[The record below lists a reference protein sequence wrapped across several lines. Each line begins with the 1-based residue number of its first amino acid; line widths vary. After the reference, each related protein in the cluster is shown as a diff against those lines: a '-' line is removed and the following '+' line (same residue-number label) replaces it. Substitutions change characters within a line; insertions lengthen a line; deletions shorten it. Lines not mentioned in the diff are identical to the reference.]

1 MSGEQDLTMPR
12 NRRLDSQLAPPRK
25 SFFPLPRLSVLL
37 ACAAIPLSTG
47 AGSPWTVDLAPEIEI
62 SWMSTPGRSYQVQ
75 WSAPPGQG
83 PWADLGGRLPGNAP
97 PQAAHDTARDGR
109 IYRVMETVP
118 GSADAWVPTNILAN
132 ANPGFESGATG
143 WQLGSSH
150 TFSVADPHSG
160 ASSLRSSITGRY
172 IGSQLS
178 KSVPNVVPGTPYT
191 LSFHARQVSFGPSYV
206 QHYRISWVEP
216 GGAVTYGDWVNFTG
230 GDNAWTKVTASPVVA
245 PDNAASALIDWY
257 FATGGDDTGGEV
269 ILDDVEFSSP
279 TLVPGTPDE
288 TRIIGSAARPVM
300 RLSWPSIEGLSYQIE
315 QTDSLTSP
323 EWSPVATVVG
333 AAGTTSSHLPMEEDH
348 KFYRLTRP
356 LVAPAPPSNLRFV
369 PTGMAGTISLAWDDS
384 ASAGLTGYRILYG
397 TSQDNLDRSVDV
409 GFVQSATLPDLEPG
423 QTYHIVVSALS
434 ADGPGQPGAV
444 ILEGQPE
451 EAAVF
456 LPLYNA
462 DTLLQPDPVI
472 ETSTAKITRLAD
484 RARDRHAREGIG
496 YLLTHGPELSAAYKY
511 DHYLPFYWEQRVAQ
525 IEIIDKVAKGGNEVV
540 FNITTQAQLNP
551 AEFRTFFNIG
561 SPLSGYHN
569 NQSDYLNAGVTLVST
584 NASVRYPGE
593 TDFNYTATVA
603 RQMPENRPL
612 RVGDRVE
619 VELSQFLLAP
629 RHGRNN
635 YYGTAFLY
643 VVGRGV
649 VPWYAKDWEAVTN
662 KVVGVT
668 SFDSFPLP
676 EEAWLGGMTTLP
688 YQYSNEPQSRYKQM
702 AGNITPE
709 NGQHFLLGRRLHH
722 TDFRT
727 GAHSEA
733 GNPVFAEHIGK
744 VGPGFVAQSCVACHA
759 NNGRSLLPAAGATI
773 DRVVVKVAAWED
785 GAPHPLLGE
794 QIQPYSTEGTPEAG
808 VTLQGYTE
816 IEGTYGDGTPY
827 TLRKPELKFSGV
839 APAFYSL
846 RMASP
851 LIGLGLLEAVPE
863 STILALADPE
873 DANGDGISGH
883 ANIVPD
889 PLDPAILRLGRFG
902 HKATQATVLNQI
914 AYAFNRDMGV
924 TSGIFPVLDGETSPR
939 RAEISD
945 EELDLMNRY
954 VALLGV
960 GARRGLQDAEV
971 LRGQQLFATAS
982 CVACHTPV
990 LTTGSYHPL
999 GELRNQ
1005 TIRPYTD
1012 LLLHD
1017 MGPALADNMDDE
1029 GASRAEW
1036 RTAPL
1041 WNIGLSAGVSGGEG
1055 YLHDGRARTLE
1066 EAILW
1071 HGGEAEQA
1079 KENFRNMP
1087 AADRSAVIKFI
1098 RSL

>member
-1 MSGEQDLTMPR
+1 M
-12 NRRLDSQLAPPRK
+12 
-25 SFFPLPRLSVLL
+25 
-37 ACAAIPLSTG
+37 
-47 AGSPWTVDLAPEIEI
+47 
-62 SWMSTPGRSYQVQ
+62 Q

-83 PWADLGGRLPGNAP
+83 PWANLGERLPGSVS
-97 PQAAHDTARDGR
+97 PQVAYDGARDGR
-109 IYRVMETVP
+109 VYRVMETVP
-118 GSADAWVPTNILAN
+118 GSGDVWVPINTLTN

-150 TFSVADPHSG
+150 TISAAYSHSG
-160 ASSLRSSITGRY
+160 ASSLRSSIKARH
-172 IGSQLS
+172 IGAQLS
-178 KSVPNVVPGTPYT
+178 KVVPNVVPGTSYT

-216 GGAVTYGDWVNFTG
+216 GGAVTHGSWVNFTG
-230 GDNAWTKVTASPVVA
+230 GNNAWTKVTASPVVA
-245 PDNAASALIDWY
+245 ADNATGAQIDWY
-257 FATGGDDTGGEV
+257 FATGGDDAGGEV
-269 ILDDVEFSSP
+269 FLDDVEFSSP

-288 TRIIGSAARPVM
+288 TRIIGHATRPVM
-300 RLSWPSIEGLSYQIE
+300 RVSWPSIEGLSYQIE

-323 EWSPVATVVG
+323 EWLPVATVVG
-333 AAGTTSSHLPMEEDH
+333 AAGTTSSHVPMEANH
-348 KFYRLTRP
+348 SFYRLTRP

-369 PTGMAGTISLAWDDS
+369 PTGKEGTISLAWDNS
-384 ASAGLTGYRILYG
+384 ASAGLTGYRVLYG

-409 GFVQSATLPDLEPG
+409 GLVQSATLPDLEPG
-423 QTYHIVVSALS
+423 QTYHIVVIGLS

-451 EAAVF
+451 EAAAF
-456 LPLYNA
+456 FPLYNA

-496 YLLTHGPELSAAYKY
+496 YLLTDGPELSAAYKY

-525 IEIIDKVAKGGNEVV
+525 IETIDKVAKGGNEVV

-569 NQSDYLNAGVTLVST
+569 NQSDHLNAGVTLVST

-593 TDFNYTATVA
+593 TDFNYTATVVQ
-603 RQMPENRPL
+603 QMPENRPL
-612 RVGDRVE
+612 RVGDRME

-629 RHGRNN
+629 RNGRNN

-643 VVGRGV
+643 VVGQGV
-649 VPWYAKDWEAVTN
+649 VPWYARDWEAETN
-662 KVVGVT
+662 KLVGVT

-676 EEAWLGGMTTLP
+676 EEAWLGGLTTLP

-709 NGQHFLLGRRLHH
+709 NGQPFLLGRRLHH

-759 NNGRSLLPAAGATI
+759 NNGRSLVPAVGETV
-773 DRVVVKVAAWED
+773 DRAVVKVAAWED

-794 QIQPYSTEGTPEAG
+794 QLQPHSTEGTAEAG
-808 VTLQGYTE
+808 VSLQGYTE
-816 IEGTYGDGTPY
+816 ITGTYGDGTPY
-827 TLRKPELKFSGV
+827 ALRKPELEFSGV
-839 APAFYSL
+839 TPAFYSL

-873 DANGDGISGH
+873 DADGDGISGR

-914 AYAFNRDMGV
+914 AYAFNRDMDV
-924 TSGIFPVLDGETSPR
+924 TSSIFPVLDGETSPR
-939 RAEISD
+939 PAEISD

-960 GARRGLQDAEV
+960 GARRDLQDAEV

-982 CVACHTPV
+982 CVACHTLE

-1017 MGPALADNMDDE
+1017 MGPGLADNMDGE

-1087 AADRSAVIKFI
+1087 AADRAAVIKFI